1 MPGKRPR
8 HSEAFLMENRLP
20 CIMLCTIIQGSLK
33 RFRPLEK
40 SWNLSKPEVRQLIG
54 KPLKTT
60 HLPTYDEVPRPAV
73 LRTARKPPE
82 LIHLQ
87 LQLVACTLKGS

>member
-1 MPGKRPR
+1 MK
-8 HSEAFLMENRLP
+8 
-20 CIMLCTIIQGSLK
+20 IQGSLK
-33 RFRPLEK
+33 RFRPLAK

-54 KPLKTT
+54 KPPKTT
-60 HLPTYDEVPRPAV
+60 HLPTDDETPRPAV

-87 LQLVACTLKGS
+87 LQLVACTLKGG